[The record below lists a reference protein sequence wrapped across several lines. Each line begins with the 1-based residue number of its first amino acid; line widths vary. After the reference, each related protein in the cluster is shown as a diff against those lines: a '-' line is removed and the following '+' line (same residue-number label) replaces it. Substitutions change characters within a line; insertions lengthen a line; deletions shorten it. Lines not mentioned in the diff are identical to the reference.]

1 MRKSKAYVGLAA
13 ITSSLL
19 LIACGGPTM
28 APVTT
33 QTTVKTS
40 QPSSQPLGRKMV
52 PAKKGGGYYKDDGPG
67 EEVPDNLDD
76 IPDAQ
81 PKWEP
86 LHKPALKPYNVLG
99 KDYAPMTTLQPLKQ
113 RGLASWYGKKF
124 HGQKTSNGDIY
135 DMFGMTAAHTT
146 LPIPS
151 YVRVTHL
158 VSGRSVV
165 VRVNDR
171 GPFHSGRIIDLSYTA
186 AHKLGYIGSGSSE
199 VEIETI
205 IPGKTGATYAETGA
219 PSTVRPTLRPVVAQA
234 VDASIDKT
242 FPAGVY
248 LQLGA
253 FANRDNADNLR
264 NHLAQEMEWSPQ
276 PIRMAQVA
284 NLYKL
289 QMGPFADRAAA
300 EEVAERILREF
311 GSKPFFVFR

>member
-1 MRKSKAYVGLAA
+1 MNCQRVAA
-13 ITSSLL
+13 SLL
-19 LIACGGPTM
+19 CLCVLSACGGGRTV
-28 APVTT
+28 APVSSGDSA
-33 QTTVKTS
+33 KS
-40 QPSSQPLGRKMV
+40 PSSTVPPVGRKMV
-52 PAKKGGGYYKDDGPG
+52 PTKKGGGYYKDDGPG
-67 EEVPDNLDD
+67 EEVPDNLDE
-76 IPDAQ
+76 IPDAV

-99 KDYAPMTTLQPLKQ
+99 KDYVPMTSVQPFRQ
-113 RGLASWYGKKF
+113 RGIASWYGKKF
-124 HGQKTSNGDIY
+124 HGLKTSNGEYY

-151 YVRVTHL
+151 YVKVTHIA
-158 VSGRSVV
+158 SGRSVV

-205 IPGKTGATYAETGA
+205 IPGKDGASYATTGA
-219 PSTVRPTLRPVVAQA
+219 PLPASPPKPVFAQVRDT
-234 VDASIDKT
+234 SIDQN

-276 PIRMAQVA
+276 PIRMALVG
-284 NLYKL
+284 NLHKL
-289 QMGPFADRAAA
+289 QMGPFANRAQA
-300 EEVAERILREF
+300 EEIAQRIQREF